1 MVLVVPPV
9 PVLRGSFKELQT
21 VVRAWRQGDVSS
33 SHVIAKD
40 YCHTWCCRNAEF
52 WNNNAAT
59 HADIEKYAQDMV
71 ALAQQFLGDVKS
83 SGNVGFKRER
93 E

>member
-1 MVLVVPPV
+1 MQDW
-9 PVLRGSFKELQT
+9 R
-21 VVRAWRQGDVSS
+21 RADLSK
-33 SHVIAKD
+33 SHAIAKD
-40 YCHTWCCRNAEF
+40 YCHRWCKEGAEF
-52 WNNNAAT
+52 WKNKAAT
-59 HADIEKYAQDMV
+59 HVEVEKYAQDMV